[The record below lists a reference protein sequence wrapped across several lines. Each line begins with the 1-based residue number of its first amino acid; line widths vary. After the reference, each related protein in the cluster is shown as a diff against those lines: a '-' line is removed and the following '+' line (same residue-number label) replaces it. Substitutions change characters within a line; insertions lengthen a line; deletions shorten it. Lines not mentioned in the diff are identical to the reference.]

1 MNMKKRV
8 LFGVDDSV
16 FARQAIAGVGGLL
29 RHSADVKI
37 TIFHGAP
44 DPEFSLFSRVPRLNP
59 EFMGNYQKLWSLE
72 QLQVLERAKEV
83 LTEIGFD
90 PDRVETIYEEKCN
103 DPASS
108 IYKLASLEDFETI
121 ALARWGASAPA
132 QKLMGGVTYQLAN
145 LADDRVLWLVDPR
158 ILSHDVLV
166 TVVGADIS
174 RRVMEHAVRY
184 FSHLTESRFTIFHVI
199 PPVPPQVYQSSY
211 WIYEP
216 PLNEEEGQDNITLW
230 MKEYANKAKEITDE
244 GKEKLIKAGI
254 PEQNVTVKFQAQNEG
269 IARDIL
275 AELEEG
281 TYGVLLLGRK
291 GFKDIS
297 QFGLGSKANKLLHA
311 ARAFVT
317 CLVN

>member
-1 MNMKKRV
+1 M
-8 LFGVDDSV
+8 
-16 FARQAIAGVGGLL
+16 
-29 RHSADVKI
+29 
-37 TIFHGAP
+37 
-44 DPEFSLFSRVPRLNP
+44 E
-59 EFMGNYQKLWSLE
+59 NYQKLWSLE
-72 QLQVLERAKEV
+72 QRLALERAKEV

-90 PDRVETIYEEKCN
+90 PDRVETIYHEKCK

-108 IYKLASLEDFETI
+108 IYKLATMEDFETI
-121 ALARWGASAPA
+121 ALARLGAAAPA
-132 QKLMGGVTYQLAN
+132 QKLMGGVTYRLAN
-145 LADDRVLWLVDPR
+145 LADDRVLWVVDPR

-184 FSHLTESRFTIFHVI
+184 FSHLTDSRFTIFHVI

-211 WIYEP
+211 WIYES
-216 PLNEEEGQDNITLW
+216 PLNEEEGQENMTLW
-230 MKEYANKAKEITDE
+230 MKEYANKVKQIANE

-254 PEQNVTVKFQAQNEG
+254 PEQNVAVKFQAQNEG

-275 AELEEG
+275 AELEKG
-281 TYGVLLLGRK
+281 NYGVLVLGRK

-297 QFGLGSKANKLLHA
+297 QFGLGSKANKLVHA
-311 ARAFVT
+311 AHALCI

>member
-8 LFGVDDSV
+8 LFGVDDSI

-59 EFMGNYQKLWSLE
+59 EVMANYQKLWSLE

-121 ALARWGASAPA
+121 ALARRGASAPA

-158 ILSHDVLV
+158 ILSHDVLL

-184 FSHLTESRFTIFHVI
+184 FSHLTDSRFTILHVI

-216 PLNEEEGQDNITLW
+216 PLNEEEAQDNITLG